1 MKTKKTNLMEL
12 LQKEGKIWVNIKP
25 KQRRKFLKFAK
36 SCGFKWFTGSE
47 ISLDDNCW
55 LTVAMFDD
63 MTIANIP
70 AMHRVFGDDRM
81 TVCKVSFSDIMRNKS
96 NC

>member
-1 MKTKKTNLMEL
+1 MKTKKKSIMEL
-12 LQKEGKIWVNIKP
+12 LHKEEKVWVNIKP
-25 KQRRKFLKFAK
+25 EQRRKFLKFAK

-47 ISLDDNCW
+47 ISLDDDCW

-70 AMHRVFGDDRM
+70 AMHRVFGSDRH
-81 TVCKVSFSDIMRNKS
+81 TVYKINFTILCI
-96 NC
+96 